1 MIWDVG
7 RHTFRYDWNQSSSDQ
22 SCSSCLHLHY
32 VGSPTHRSAIPIPI
46 QEDCHS
52 NKDTNSTTIAH
63 RMSQEQHPAQLMNL
77 LLTRTVLLSCDL
89 PAWTASSL
97 LRLSSACHT
106 WSSRFHLNCFK
117 LGGLFCLR
125 FNMFVC
131 CEIGNISFF
140 IVVLPLPSTL
150 QNKHWNKHQ
159 NSLDSNQPGF

>member
-7 RHTFRYDWNQSSSDQ
+7 RHTFRYDWNQSSSHQ

-32 VGSPTHRSAIPIPI
+32 VRSPTHRSAIPIPI
-46 QEDCHS
+46 QEDRHS

-63 RMSQEQHPAQLMNL
+63 GMSQEQHSAQLMNL
-77 LLTRTVLLSCDL
+77 PLTRTVLLLCDL

-117 LGGLFCLR
+117 LGGCLFAFQHVYLLWNR
-125 FNMFVC
+125 KHIILHC
-131 CEIGNISFF
+131 CVSITFQLKSEGSC
-140 IVVLPLPSTL
+140 S
-150 QNKHWNKHQ
+150 
-159 NSLDSNQPGF
+159 